1 VKTKKAAPRPSRTPS
16 RKDTPQKK
24 PTTKKP
30 APAAARATN
39 KPAAKKPAPKKAA
52 PPVPAPPPVAQPAGD
67 YAAYRDR
74 QAAISRARSVKG
86 REIGPLPE
94 VVDPE
99 RKARCLAS
107 SLEFDRTYFPRRFR
121 LAFSSSHHTAIDRM
135 ESCTDHGGLFACAM
149 PRGSGKTTLAECEAI
164 RAVLKGKRRFVVI
177 LCATSALAKRRL
189 KQIVR
194 ELENNDL
201 LAEDFPEAC
210 FPIRCLNRI
219 HNRARGQTLNGE
231 PTRIEMTAEG
241 IILPTVPGAA
251 CSGAVI
257 QVASMEGAIRG
268 LNVSAPDGEPL
279 RPDMVL
285 IDDAQTK
292 ESAKSLLQTADR
304 ESVIVDDVLGLAGPD
319 VTIAAM
325 MLCTVIYPN
334 DLSDRFLSDELH
346 PEWQG
351 VRTKMLEAFPERMDL
366 WDEYAEVRREG
377 QRYRDR
383 GKRANEF
390 LRERWDD
397 MHRGAVVSW
406 PERKE
411 KGELSGVQCAMNKYI
426 TNRRGFLAEF
436 QNTPEADT
444 GPTTGKEL
452 LPAEVV
458 KRLAGT
464 DRCAVPREATRV
476 TAMFDCGGLLHWYA
490 VCAWN
495 PRFGGALIDYGA
507 WPRQS
512 RTVFAAADPRPGL
525 ADAHPTFSESE
536 RVYAGLEA
544 LAEAVLGREYVREGT
559 GERLTVGRCLV
570 DCGWESKTVYTWCR
584 QTKHRGIVYPSK
596 GIGRT
601 TTARGVSEWK
611 PRPGE
616 EAGWHWRLT
625 MSETG
630 KGRMVQFDPDA
641 WKTFIWERLT
651 TPMGGAGCLVLYGT
665 DGAAHEL
672 LGAHLAA
679 EQSEP
684 VTLRGQTFDKWQV
697 RPHRPDNHLLDV
709 VVGCAVAAA
718 VQGLNFDSGLASGAN
733 PPPKRPKKQID
744 IEELYRKANP
754 DEVW

>member
-1 VKTKKAAPRPSRTPS
+1 VAKKKGKPTPKGTGAVPRPAARKTSAARTKAPPRTPVKS
-16 RKDTPQKK
+16 VKK
-24 PTTKKP
+24 PTKKP
-30 APAAARATN
+30 PVKPAVPASALPPTPPLTPTPTPPAAD
-39 KPAAKKPAPKKAA
+39 PE
-52 PPVPAPPPVAQPAGD
+52 
-67 YAAYRDR
+67 RDR
-74 QAAISRARSVKG
+74 KARQSRERSKSV
-86 REIGPLPE
+86 REIGPLPP
-94 VVDPE
+94 VRDPARKE
-99 RKARCLAS
+99 RGRRSLKA
-107 SLEFDRTYFPRRFR
+107 FQRTYFPRRFR

-426 TNRRGFLAEF
+426 TNRRG
-436 QNTPEADT
+436 TPSSAGVPARRDGRASSASSGAWST
-444 GPTTGKEL
+444 PAGRARRCTTGAGSRSTTASCTRRRASAAPPRAAASGVEAAARRAL
-452 LPAEVV
+452 
-458 KRLAGT
+458 RLA
-464 DRCAVPREATRV
+464 
-476 TAMFDCGGLLHWYA
+476 L
-490 VCAWN
+490 
-495 PRFGGALIDYGA
+495 
-507 WPRQS
+507 
-512 RTVFAAADPRPGL
+512 AADAERDRQGADGAVRPG
-525 ADAHPTFSESE
+525 
-536 RVYAGLEA
+536 RVED
-544 LAEAVLGREYVREGT
+544 VPV
-559 GERLTVGRCLV
+559 
-570 DCGWESKTVYTWCR
+570 
-584 QTKHRGIVYPSK
+584 
-596 GIGRT
+596 
-601 TTARGVSEWK
+601 
-611 PRPGE
+611 
-616 EAGWHWRLT
+616 
-625 MSETG
+625 
-630 KGRMVQFDPDA
+630 
-641 WKTFIWERLT
+641 
-651 TPMGGAGCLVLYGT
+651 
-665 DGAAHEL
+665 GAAHDARSAGP
-672 LGAHLAA
+672 GACCSTAA
-679 EQSEP
+679 
-684 VTLRGQTFDKWQV
+684 T
-697 RPHRPDNHLLDV
+697 
-709 VVGCAVAAA
+709 
-718 VQGLNFDSGLASGAN
+718 GARTSCSPSTW
-733 PPPKRPKKQID
+733 PPSSRS
-744 IEELYRKANP
+744 R
-754 DEVW
+754 